1 MELSHFTLVLTDHH
15 TLGEKGGRDVELS
28 HFTLVVTDHHTL
40 GEKGRRDVEL
50 SSSDTCDKQSLTC
63 ENTADNK
70 VKEGKLYPYIRLRGC
85 VTGGRLVG
93 PGRPGWRGD
102 GKV

>member
-50 SSSDTCDKQSLTC
+50 SHFTLVVTM
-63 ENTADNK
+63 TITHL
-70 VKEGKLYPYIRLRGC
+70 VRRG
-85 VTGGRLVG
+85 GEMWNSPILLL
-93 PGRPGWRGD
+93 
-102 GKV
+102 